1 MSGIRNHPEHFL
13 IVGGGKT
20 GIDAVLYLLDHGV
33 DPDKLMWIVPN
44 DAWFFN
50 RSRLA
55 VDDENIIRYTKEWT
69 LSMIEGETWQ
79 DVYFRLIQ
87 FCY

>member
-1 MSGIRNHPEHFL
+1 MSGIRDHPEHFL

-55 VDDENIIRYTKEWT
+55 VDDENIVRYTKEWT
-69 LSMIEGETWQ
+69 LSMIEAETWQ
-79 DVYFRLIQ
+79 DVYLRLI
-87 FCY
+87 

>member
-1 MSGIRNHPEHFL
+1 MSGIRNIPENFL

-20 GIDAVLYLLDHGV
+20 GIDAVLYLMDHGV

-55 VDDENIIRYTKEWT
+55 VDDENIVRYTKEWT

-79 DVYFRLIQ
+79 DVYLRLIQ
-87 FCY
+87 FYY

>member
-55 VDDENIIRYTKEWT
+55 VDDENIVRYTKEWT